1 MWWFIYYELYN
12 YTELPE
18 PNPENFIDYN
28 DITEETVIS
37 WLESLLDIDI
47 NNQLVEQGIN
57 EKLNPPIIQG
67 IPWDN
72 N

>member
-1 MWWFIYYELYN
+1 LWWFIYYELYN